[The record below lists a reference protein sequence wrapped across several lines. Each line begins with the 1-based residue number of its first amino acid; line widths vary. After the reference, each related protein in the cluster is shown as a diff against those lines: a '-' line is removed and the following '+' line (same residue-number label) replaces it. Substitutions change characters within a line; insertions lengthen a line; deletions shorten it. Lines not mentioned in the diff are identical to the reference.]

1 VASFIASEPGSG
13 SPTGDR
19 YRAELAAV
27 LASDVFRR
35 SPKLSRLLAYL
46 CDKNLQGRESEI
58 TEYSIALD
66 VLGRDAKFD
75 PQQDAVVR
83 VDAHH
88 LRKRLKQYYTG
99 PGRDHEFQILLPNGQ
114 YRLQFVA
121 QPAEPVGEQKD
132 LETACITT
140 ENLPSESQAK
150 PAFAPRRTWA
160 LVAIG
165 TILVALAA
173 VLLTLDSR
181 SKATRVEASASAKPG
196 IAAPTGIAA
205 EANEI
210 RIAAGDRKGDY
221 VDAFGRTWQSDR
233 YFSGGATFHRAFRQ
247 IQRAHDPD
255 LYQSGREGQ
264 FVYQIPLRPGIYE
277 LHLYFAETGVVSEAL
292 RNVSIAI
299 NGKPISNLD
308 VASDAGGINTA
319 TVKIFTD
326 ISPAEDGFLHL
337 MFQGTGPS
345 FLNALELIPSTKG
358 KMQPIRLTAM
368 DTPFRDHL
376 GRLWLPDHYSSGG
389 RKSARVV
396 PINDAAD
403 PTLYQTQRY
412 GHFNYL
418 IPVVEGR
425 EYTVIMHFSETW
437 FSPSNSNGG
446 EGSRVFDVYCNGMTL
461 LKSFDIF
468 KESGSVGSRPV
479 VRAFHRVPASPQG
492 KIDLNF
498 VPIVN
503 YALVNAIEVINE

>member
-1 VASFIASEPGSG
+1 VSSFIASEPGSG
-13 SPTGDR
+13 SPTGDQ

-27 LASDVFRR
+27 LESDVFKR

-46 CDKNLQGRESEI
+46 CDKYLQGRESEI

-99 PGRDHEFQILLPNGQ
+99 PGRDHELQIILPNGQ
-114 YRLQFVA
+114 YRLQFVVR
-121 QPAEPVGEQKD
+121 PVDLVGEQSD
-132 LETACITT
+132 LETVVATT
-140 ENLPSESQAK
+140 EALPSASQ
-150 PAFAPRRTWA
+150 PPQTPTLPGTW
-160 LVAIG
+160 VWIAIG
-165 TILVALAA
+165 A
-173 VLLTLDSR
+173 VLLVLAGGLLMLGGR
-181 SKATRVEASASAKPG
+181 SKTTRVEASASAKPG
-196 IAAPTGIAA
+196 VAAPILAA
-205 EANEI
+205 SEVNEI
-210 RIAAGDRKGDY
+210 RIAAGDRKSDY
-221 VDAFGRTWQSDR
+221 VDTFGRTWQSDR
-233 YFSGGATFHRAFRQ
+233 YFSGGTTFHRAFRP
-247 IQRAHDPD
+247 IQRAYDPE

-264 FVYQIPLRPGIYE
+264 FVYAIPLRSGIYE
-277 LHLYFAETGVVSEAL
+277 LHLLFAETGVVSEAL

-308 VASDAGGINTA
+308 VASDAGAINTA

-345 FLNALELIPSTKG
+345 FLNALEIMPSTKG
-358 KMQPIRLTAM
+358 KMLPIRLTAM

-396 PINDAAD
+396 PIDDTAD
-403 PTLYQTQRY
+403 PALYQTQRY

-418 IPVVEGR
+418 IPVVDGR

-437 FSPSNSNGG
+437 FTNSNGG
-446 EGSRVFDVYCNGMTL
+446 EGSRLFDVYCNGMTL
-461 LKSFDIF
+461 LKNFDIF
-468 KESGSVGSRPV
+468 KESGGVGNRPV
-479 VRAFHRVPASPQG
+479 VRTFHRVPASPQG
-492 KIDLNF
+492 KIDLNL

-503 YALVNAIEVINE
+503 YALLNAIEVIDE

>member
-1 VASFIASEPGSG
+1 VSSFIASEPGSG

-27 LASDVFRR
+27 LDSDVFRR

-46 CDKNLQGRESEI
+46 CDKYLQGRESEI

-83 VDAHH
+83 VDTHH

-99 PGRDHEFQILLPNGQ
+99 PGRDHEFQIILPNGQ
-114 YRLQFVA
+114 YRLQFIA
-121 QPAEPVGEQKD
+121 HPADPVGEQKD
-132 LETACITT
+132 LESVDVTT
-140 ENLPSESQAK
+140 EKLPSESQDK
-150 PAFAPRRTWA
+150 PAFTPRRTGVW
-160 LVAIG
+160 VAIG
-165 TILVALAA
+165 TILVVLAA
-173 VLLTLDSR
+173 GLFALGGK
-181 SKATRVEASASAKPG
+181 SKVTRVEASASAKPG
-196 IAAPTGIAA
+196 VTAPTLAA
-205 EANEI
+205 REANEI

-221 VDAFGRTWQSDR
+221 VDSFGRTWQSDR

-247 IQRAHDPD
+247 IQRAHDPE

-264 FVYQIPLRPGIYE
+264 FVYDIPLHPGVYE
-277 LHLYFAETGVVSEAL
+277 LHLLFAETGVVSEAL

-308 VASDAGGINTA
+308 VASDAGGINAA
-319 TVKIFTD
+319 TIKIFTD

-345 FLNALELIPSTKG
+345 FLNALEVIPSTKG
-358 KMQPIRLTAM
+358 KMLPIRLTAM

-396 PINDAAD
+396 PIDAAGD
-403 PTLYQTQRY
+403 PALYQTQRY

-437 FSPSNSNGG
+437 FTNSNGG

-461 LKSFDIF
+461 LKRFDIF
-468 KESGSVGSRPV
+468 KESGGVGNRPV
-479 VRAFHRVPASPQG
+479 VRTFHRVPASPQG

-503 YALVNAIEVINE
+503 YALLNAIEVIDE

>member
-1 VASFIASEPGSG
+1 LD
-13 SPTGDR
+13 T
-19 YRAELAAV
+19 V
-27 LASDVFRR
+27 LGSDVFRR

-46 CDKNLQGRESEI
+46 CDKYLQGRESEI

-88 LRKRLKQYYTG
+88 LRKRLKQYYAG
-99 PGRDHEFQILLPNGQ
+99 PGRDHEFHIVLPNGQ
-114 YRLQFVA
+114 YRLKFVA
-121 QPAEPVGEQKD
+121 CPASPAEEQKGDEQKDDEQKD
-132 LETACITT
+132 LETLDVAT
-140 ENLPSESQAK
+140 AK
-150 PAFAPRRTWA
+150 PAFTPRRTWA
-160 LVAIG
+160 WVAIG
-165 TILVALAA
+165 TVFVVLAA
-173 VLLTLDSR
+173 GLLALGGR
-181 SKATRVEASASAKPG
+181 SKAARVEASASAKAG
-196 IAAPTGIAA
+196 VTAPTLAA
-205 EANEI
+205 SEASEI
-210 RIAAGDRKGDY
+210 RIAAGDRKSDY
-221 VDAFGRTWQSDR
+221 VDSFGRTWQSDR
-233 YFSGGATFHRAFRQ
+233 YFSGGTTFHRPFRQ
-247 IQRAHDPD
+247 IQRAHDPE

-264 FVYQIPLRPGIYE
+264 FVYAIPLRPGIYE
-277 LHLYFAETGVVSEAL
+277 LHLLFAETGVVSEAL

-345 FLNALELIPSTKG
+345 FLNALEIIPSTKG
-358 KMQPIRLTAM
+358 KMLPIRLTAM
-368 DTPFRDHL
+368 DAPFRDHL

-396 PINDAAD
+396 PIDAAAD
-403 PTLYQTQRY
+403 PALYQTQRY

-425 EYTVIMHFSETW
+425 EYTVIVHFTESW
-437 FSPSNSNGG
+437 FTPPNSNGG

-461 LKSFDIF
+461 LKSFDIL
-468 KESGSVGSRPV
+468 KESGGVGNRAV

-503 YALVNAIEVINE
+503 YALVNAIEVIGE